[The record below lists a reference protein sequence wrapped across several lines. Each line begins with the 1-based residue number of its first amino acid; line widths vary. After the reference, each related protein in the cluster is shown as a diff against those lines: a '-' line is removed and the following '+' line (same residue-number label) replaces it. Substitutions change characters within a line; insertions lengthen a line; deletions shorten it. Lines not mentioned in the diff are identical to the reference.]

1 MNIKDKASR
10 LKQLLGDPLLKEA
23 LQSIRDDQIM
33 IFTNEQ
39 SSMETIKEAHD
50 IICALNKI
58 DQYFNTVLTD
68 EVMFDKRQGD

>member
-1 MNIKDKASR
+1 
-10 LKQLLGDPLLKEA
+10 
-23 LQSIRDDQIM
+23 M

-68 EVMFDKRQGD
+68 EVMFDKRQGDQDRYGND

>member
-10 LKQLLGDPLLKEA
+10 VKQLLGDPLLKEA

-39 SSMETIKEAHD
+39 YSMENIKSAHD